1 MAPYYSSFTN
11 NLYCLRLR
19 GKHQQ
24 PLLYLFTGLNHFTL
38 SHCGS
43 RTPLPTLK
51 PDLTASAPRLSTS
64 CLPSFTGLGVSPN
77 YTTRS
82 RVANGTFTQR
92 PSRNRTWTSRFIRLL
107 SIADIHTACCCSLVP
122 PALTV
127 DWWLPAD
134 WWCSFTPFPLQEL
147 HHYYKHLRPCM
158 PHLYFRP
165 RLSVTCAF
173 SVFRT
178 SRFLRSTHRPA
189 PCSCH
194 LNAGCRI
201 ASHRFAALLF
211 PELFG
216 EPGFDISFALTT
228 LLQRFTFVH
237 LHGAHLPIF
246 YGLFPTAHLPCLLNR
261 AA

>member
-1 MAPYYSSFTN
+1 MS
-11 NLYCLRLR
+11 
-19 GKHQQ
+19 
-24 PLLYLFTGLNHFTL
+24 
-38 SHCGS
+38 
-43 RTPLPTLK
+43 
-51 PDLTASAPRLSTS
+51 
-64 CLPSFTGLGVSPN
+64 
-77 YTTRS
+77 
-82 RVANGTFTQR
+82 
-92 PSRNRTWTSRFIRLL
+92 
-107 SIADIHTACCCSLVP
+107 
-122 PALTV
+122 
-127 DWWLPAD
+127 
-134 WWCSFTPFPLQEL
+134 
-147 HHYYKHLRPCM
+147 
-158 PHLYFRP
+158 HLYFRP

-173 SVFRT
+173 SVFKT

-261 AA
+261 AAQGDLADLPVQSLPRGLPSSYVQLSQHTRTGTPHDVIIPFVRS